1 LKRLSRARLTLWSQE
16 AGLAV
21 LIVVQ
26 AACSSVFLMD
36 VLGDIQESGLDSL
49 HMSIELFA
57 NLGLIAAIMVE
68 ARVLWMLLRRQA
80 HADRAISVARGAMAQ
95 LMSDQFAAWGLT
107 AAEAD
112 VASFT
117 IKGFSIAETAGLRGA
132 SEATVKS
139 QLNAIYRKAG
149 VAGRAQL
156 VSVFVEELFSG
167 PLHSDALTQQMSKKT
182 DQDA

>member
-1 LKRLSRARLTLWSQE
+1 MKRRARARLTLWSQE
-16 AGLAV
+16 AGLAA
-21 LIVVQ
+21 LIIVQ
-26 AACSSVFLMD
+26 AGCAFVFLMD
-36 VLGDIQESGLDSL
+36 VFGDIRDTGHFSL
-49 HMSIELFA
+49 NINIELFA
-57 NLGLIAAIMVE
+57 NLGLVAAIIVE
-68 ARVLWMLLRRQA
+68 ARVLWVLLRRQA
-80 HADRAISVARGAMAQ
+80 IADRAISAARGAMAQ
-95 LMSDQFAAWGLT
+95 LMSDQFTLWGLT

-167 PLHSDALTQQMSKKT
+167 PIHSDAQTQQVRKT
-182 DQDA
+182 PDRSA

>member
-1 LKRLSRARLTLWSQE
+1 MTTARRRSSLWSQE
-16 AGLAV
+16 IGLAA
-21 LIVVQ
+21 LIIVQ
-26 AACSSVFLMD
+26 AGCAFVFLMD
-36 VLGDIQESGLDSL
+36 VFGDIQDTGHFSL
-49 HMSIELFA
+49 NINIELFA
-57 NLGLIAAIMVE
+57 NLGLVAAIVVE
-68 ARVLWMLLRRQA
+68 ARVLWTLLRRQA
-80 HADRAISVARGAMAQ
+80 IADRAISAARGAMAQ

-132 SEATVKS
+132 SDATVKS

-167 PLHSDALTQQMSKKT
+167 PLHSDAQTQQVRKT
-182 DQDA
+182 PSQTM